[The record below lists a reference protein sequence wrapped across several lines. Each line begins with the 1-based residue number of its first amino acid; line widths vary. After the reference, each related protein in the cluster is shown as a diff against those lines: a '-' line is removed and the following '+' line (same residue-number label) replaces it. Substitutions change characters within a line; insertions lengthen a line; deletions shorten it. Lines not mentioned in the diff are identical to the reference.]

1 MSIAKNILYAILLV
15 QLTACAAVGPDFVK
29 PDVEL
34 PETWSTDSAGNSR
47 NTLQSSPLQQRQWW
61 QMFND
66 PVLNQLVE
74 TAWQQNNSLEIAGL
88 RILEARAQLGIA
100 QGLSFPQT
108 QVASGSATRISP
120 TNNAGAPN
128 FWQGNLGIG
137 AVWEMDFWG
146 RFRRGTE
153 SAGAAFMASIEAHN
167 QALLLLTAQVV
178 DTYMV
183 LQINE
188 ELLRVAHENV
198 ALQQRS
204 YDIARVLYRNGS
216 TSELDMQQ
224 AQTLLLS
231 TRASIPGYEVAIK
244 KARNALS
251 VLLGKAPGAID
262 ILLHE
267 RVSIPVVP
275 EHIEV
280 GIPADLLRQRPDVRQ
295 AEQAAMAQNA
305 RVGLA
310 EADLYPS
317 FSLSGS
323 IGLAS
328 GGLAGGV
335 FGDLFGANALT
346 YSVGPSFVWPFLNYG
361 RIRNNIRVQDARL
374 QQALVQ
380 YREIVIQAA
389 REVEDAMASLNGSRT
404 QVEIMQKTVAS
415 ALRSNSISMLRYKE
429 GFSSYQRVLDS
440 QKSLFKQQQTLISAR
455 GASVRNLVALY
466 KALGGSW
473 DIQADLISDGSRRQM
488 QTRTDWGDLLDNDS
502 QKSGQ

>member
-1 MSIAKNILYAILLV
+1 MTVFKNILYAILLV

-34 PETWSTDSAGNSR
+34 PETWSTDSIENSR
-47 NTLQSSPLQQRQWW
+47 NMLQSSPVEQRQWW

-74 TAWQQNNSLEIAGL
+74 TAWQQNHSLEIAGL
-88 RILEARAQLGIA
+88 RILEARARLGIA

-108 QVASGSATRISP
+108 QAASGSAVRVSP
-120 TNNAGAPN
+120 TGNTGTPS
-128 FWQGNLGIG
+128 FWQGSLSLG
-137 AVWEMDFWG
+137 ATWEMDFWG
-146 RFRRGTE
+146 RFQRGIE
-153 SAGAAFMASIEAHN
+153 SADAAYMASIEARN
-167 QALLLLTAQVV
+167 QVVLLLTAQVV
-178 DTYMV
+178 DSYLV
-183 LQINE
+183 LRINE
-188 ELLRVAHENV
+188 ELLRVAHENA

-204 YDIARVLYRNGS
+204 YDIARVLFRNGS

-231 TRASIPGYEVAIK
+231 TKASIPGYEVAIK

-251 VLLGKAPGAID
+251 VLLGKPPGAVD
-262 ILLHE
+262 TLLHG
-267 RVSIPVVP
+267 RGSIPVVP

-280 GIPADLLRQRPDVRQ
+280 GIPADLLRQRPDVHQ
-295 AEQAAMAQNA
+295 AELVAMAQNA

-323 IGLAS
+323 IGLAA
-328 GGLAGGV
+328 GGLAGGA
-335 FGDLFGANALT
+335 FADLFGANALT

-361 RIRNNIRVQDARL
+361 RIRNNIRVQDAQL

-380 YREIVIQAA
+380 YREVVIQAA
-389 REVEDAMASLNGSRT
+389 REVEDAMTSLAGSRA
-404 QVEIMQKTVAS
+404 QVAIMQKTVVS
-415 ALRSNSISMLRYKE
+415 AQHSNNISLLRYKE

-440 QKSLFKQQQTLISAR
+440 QKSLFKQQQTLISVR

-473 DIQADLISDGSRRQM
+473 DAPADLISDESRQQM
-488 QTRTDWGDLLDNDS
+488 KTRTDWGDLLEHD
-502 QKSGQ
+502 QRRAQ